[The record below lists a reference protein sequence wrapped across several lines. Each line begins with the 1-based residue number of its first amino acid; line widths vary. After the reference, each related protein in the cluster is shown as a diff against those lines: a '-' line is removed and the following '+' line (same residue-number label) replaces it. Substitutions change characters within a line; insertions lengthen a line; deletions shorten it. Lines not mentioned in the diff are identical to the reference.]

1 MIFTDESTVKI
12 DSIVLPG
19 LFKSIE
25 IKGDAIVDEQEIEG
39 QSKKPK
45 QATGYEDFKI
55 NLELILEDGPILTKM
70 QKLEVIQQIFKTS
83 GQERPSV
90 HEIVNE
96 HTAVRGIR
104 QVIFKNLTH
113 KAESKKSQL
122 TVTLEFWE
130 YTVMTITATEA
141 SQKTGASGAGKTGT
155 GKSSSQSSKGQ
166 TAPASGSAANKNS
179 GNLSES
185 YQTYLKD
192 RGSAPA
198 FKNTPAQDTATGSGY
213 LGAVKAIP

>member
-90 HEIVNE
+90 HEITNE

-141 SQKTGASGAGKTGT
+141 SQENGTAGAGK
-155 GKSSSQSSKGQ
+155 SLSQPPKGQ
-166 TAPASGSAANKNS
+166 AAPVSGSSANKKGS
-179 GNLSES
+179 NLSES
-185 YQTYLKD
+185 YQAYLKD

-198 FKNTPAQDTATGSGY
+198 FKNTPAQDTAVGSGY

>member
-12 DSIVLPG
+12 DSTVLPG

-55 NLELILEDGPILTKM
+55 NLELILEDGPFLTKM

-83 GQERPSV
+83 GQEKPSV
-90 HEIVNE
+90 HEIINE

-113 KAESKKSQL
+113 KAESKKSQII
-122 TVTLEFWE
+122 VTLEFWE
-130 YTVMTITATEA
+130 YTVMTITAAEV
-141 SQKTGASGAGKTGT
+141 SQETSTAGKTGT
-155 GKSSSQSSKGQ
+155 GKSSSQSKKGQ
-166 TAPASGSAANKNS
+166 AATSQTGS
-179 GNLSES
+179 NLSES

-192 RGSAPA
+192 RGNAPA
-198 FKNTPAQDTATGSGY
+198 FKNTPAQDTASGSGH